1 MKSALTIKAGASA
14 LATIK
19 SEGLQPSLFSTFFG
33 ASGGP
38 KWLSLSRIDQVLAA
52 EFLPKCDKLSLM
64 GTSIGSWR
72 MAAHAH
78 PAALTMLK
86 RFEDNY
92 VNAWSTDSWNDPEN
106 MENDMISGLK
116 EIFTGDGASA
126 ATTNKNVELNI
137 IADRCRGI
145 LASEN
150 KAALIAGM
158 GTVWLANR
166 FDRRNLRHFYERVQ
180 FTTAPDLLPT
190 IRLNQLPTTYAKLDD
205 SNLFKVIAAS
215 SSIPMVMHAVKEINH
230 CKPGSYRDGGITD
243 YHFDFDFKGPE
254 GLTLFAHFYDSI
266 VPGWLDKG
274 NKLRKPSKQGLD
286 KMLFVSPSRE
296 WISSLRLKKIPDRT
310 DFTKMTGIERQRY
323 WQEFIEESQRLADEL
338 YTLIT
343 SESPE
348 QLIQPM

>member
-1 MKSALTIKAGASA
+1 MSKALVIKAGASA
-14 LATIK
+14 LAKIK

-52 EFLPKCDKLSLM
+52 EFLPRCDKLSLM

-78 PAALTMLK
+78 PNSLATLK

-92 VNAWSTDSWNDPEN
+92 VNAWSTDSWDNPAQ
-106 MENDMISGLK
+106 MELDMIAGLND
-116 EIFTGDGASA
+116 IFTGNGAQL
-126 ATTNKNVELNI
+126 ATSSTTFELNI
-137 IADRCRGI
+137 IADRCKGI

-150 KAALIAGM
+150 KATLITGLA
-158 GTVWLANR
+158 TAWLANR
-166 FDRRNLRHFYERVQ
+166 LSRNNLRHFYERVQ
-180 FTTAPDLLPT
+180 FTTANDLNST
-190 IRLNQLPTTYAKLDD
+190 ISLNQLPTTYAKLDH

-215 SSIPMVMHAVKEINH
+215 SSIPLVMHAVTDINH
-230 CKPGSYRDGGITD
+230 CQPGGYRDGGITD
-243 YHFDFDFKGPE
+243 YHFDFDFEGPD

-274 NKLRKPSKQGLD
+274 NKSRKPCEQGLD
-286 KMLFVSPSRE
+286 KMLFISPSRE
-296 WISSLRLKKIPDRT
+296 WISSLPLQKIPDRT
-310 DFTKMTGIERQRY
+310 DFTKMTGVERQRY

-338 YTLIT
+338 YEFI
-343 SESPE
+343 SSDSPE
-348 QLIQPM
+348 QLIEPM